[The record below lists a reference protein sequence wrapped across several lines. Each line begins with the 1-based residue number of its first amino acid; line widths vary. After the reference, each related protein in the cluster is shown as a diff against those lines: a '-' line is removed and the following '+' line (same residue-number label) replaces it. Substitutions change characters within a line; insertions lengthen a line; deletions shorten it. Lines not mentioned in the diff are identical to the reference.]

1 VTSPSTPTERP
12 AGRHD
17 LVFVSP
23 QGWRAMLA
31 ARADLAANPLVA
43 RWPREGWPAIRR
55 RARPEE
61 PDGIAL
67 GVPLPPSAGKRRL
80 SFLVQDDDIA
90 GIARPPLLRAVCESA
105 PLAWQSALDRLDEAA
120 ARHALEARV
129 YGSLAWGTLTGLD
142 YVTDRSDLDL
152 LLQIDRTTDLDR
164 LTAAIAAIE
173 AVAPMRIDGELVR
186 EDGAAVNWREFHA
199 GSDQVLVKRIDG
211 VGLFDRRRFAFGGAV
226 S

>member
-1 VTSPSTPTERP
+1 MTSPSTPTERP

-31 ARADLAANPLVA
+31 ARADLAADPLVA

-105 PLAWQSALDRLDEAA
+105 PLAWQYALDRLDEAA

-211 VGLFDRRRFAFGGAV
+211 VGLFDRRRFASGGAV